1 VEYNALAVPEG
12 TSTNT
17 TLGGAPDLAP
27 VNSAEERMV
36 MHSFNVP
43 SPEPKTTT
51 TSPGSPFSAGKL
63 NLYIATFM
71 LVQKLYK
78 DLTGMVGM
86 LSSHDLVDNL
96 AAALEEWQNRLV
108 EEGLEARSR
117 RI

>member
-1 VEYNALAVPEG
+1 
-12 TSTNT
+12 
-17 TLGGAPDLAP
+17 
-27 VNSAEERMV
+27 
-36 MHSFNVP
+36 
-43 SPEPKTTT
+43 
-51 TSPGSPFSAGKL
+51 
-63 NLYIATFM
+63 M